1 MGADA
6 VFQQIGHG
14 IGSAGLLCFETCANV
29 GVVADDPCRPGLMTQ
44 TKHFFPC
51 MAEGA
56 VT

>member
-1 MGADA
+1 MGANA
-6 VFQQIGHG
+6 VFQQIGYG
-14 IGSAGLLCFETCANV
+14 IGSAGLLCFETFANV
-29 GVVADDPCRPGLMTQ
+29 CVIADDPCRPGLMTQ